1 MSNLDCFKLAQVT
14 VQLMTTFI
22 VFHSVFLKAGEA
34 TLAKVNVLE
43 VINQGRAGNA
53 V

>member
-14 VQLMTTFI
+14 VQLMTTSSYFI
-22 VFHSVFLKAGEA
+22 VFLKAGEA
-34 TLAKVNVLE
+34 ALAKVNVLE